1 MTSSPSLTTA
11 PLPLSGQSGIG
22 WSIRRPSPRRP
33 GDGRHDQLGNFQT
46 ALLGRITA
54 ASTRLFTCP
63 ADNRTKNGGRACP
76 DPEIGRHHVTRGEL
90 VNISPNV
97 TAAWLDW
104 GAVVAR
110 DLGASPLAGP
120 RRGVTGH
127 TARDARIPP
136 SH

>member
-1 MTSSPSLTTA
+1 MGRCAKQP
-11 PLPLSGQSGIG
+11 QS
-22 WSIRRPSPRRP
+22 RP
-33 GDGRHDQLGNFQT
+33 GTRPGRTG
-46 ALLGRITA
+46 A
-54 ASTRLFTCP
+54 AQQQGEPHAQIANAYPERLFTCP

-127 TARDARIPP
+127 TARDARLLDDLQLLSPP
-136 SH
+136 TPPGAAPIT